1 MFNNQRVLEM
11 IKNVLYCRCRKL
23 YEFLKTEILVLIV
36 SSIVF
41 PLSLEVA
48 NLYYIIVYMHMHI
61 KSTVFRKLVI
71 IEEMLLYAG
80 CRTCS

>member
-1 MFNNQRVLEM
+1 MFNNQRVLEI

-23 YEFLKTEILVLIV
+23 YEFFKTEILVLIV

-48 NLYYIIVYMHMHI
+48 NL
-61 KSTVFRKLVI
+61 
-71 IEEMLLYAG
+71 
-80 CRTCS
+80 